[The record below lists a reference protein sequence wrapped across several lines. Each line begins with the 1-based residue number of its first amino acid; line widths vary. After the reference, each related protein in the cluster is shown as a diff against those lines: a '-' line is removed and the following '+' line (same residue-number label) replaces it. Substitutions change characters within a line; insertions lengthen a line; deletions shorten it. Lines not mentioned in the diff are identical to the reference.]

1 MSDWEDSLSNLSID
15 IENIR
20 KERLELD
27 AENRIADQAN
37 RNLLLETA
45 SNLELESLLR
55 SINEKILH
63 NNGIITINNSWELE
77 TDLNETEPEP
87 NADEEDEED
96 TDYISYVL
104 DWDEDGE
111 REIAIDIGL
120 EDGSLYLEINGH
132 DVTLEVPKIQQMLIN
147 VIQEE
152 LEI

>member
-1 MSDWEDSLSNLSID
+1 
-15 IENIR
+15 
-20 KERLELD
+20 
-27 AENRIADQAN
+27 
-37 RNLLLETA
+37 
-45 SNLELESLLR
+45 LR

-87 NADEEDEED
+87 NADEQDEED

>member
-27 AENRIADQAN
+27 AENRKEDQAN
-37 RNLLLETA
+37 RKLLLETA
-45 SNLELESLLR
+45 NNLELESLLQ

-63 NNGIITINNSWELE
+63 NNGIITINNSWESE
-77 TDLNETEPEP
+77 TDFNEPEPEP
-87 NADEEDEED
+87 NADEQDEED

-120 EDGSLYLEINGH
+120 EDGSMYLEINGH
-132 DVTLEVPKIQQMLIN
+132 DVALEAPEIQQMLIN

>member
-20 KERLELD
+20 KERLEL
-27 AENRIADQAN
+27 ETKNRKEDQAN
-37 RNLLLETA
+37 RKLLLETA
-45 SNLELESLLR
+45 NNLELESLLQ

-63 NNGIITINNSWELE
+63 NNGIITINNSWESE
-77 TDLNETEPEP
+77 TDLNDPEPEP
-87 NADEEDEED
+87 NADEQDEED
-96 TDYISYVL
+96 TDYISYIL

-120 EDGSLYLEINGH
+120 EDGSMYLEINGH
-132 DVTLEVPKIQQMLIN
+132 DVALEAPEIQQMLIN